1 MRNSFFDC
9 CSSRAVARKWGTA
22 LTNLA
27 LNKYFQIFA
36 NLPFVRRLFE
46 KFSQEEIG
54 ANVEVTSFSGIVTV
68 S

>member
-1 MRNSFFDC
+1 MT
-9 CSSRAVARKWGTA
+9 RKLGTA

-36 NLPFVRRLFE
+36 NFPLVRRLFE

-68 S
+68 SYLLER